1 MTDYDF
7 GDVILIRFPFTDQ
20 ATTKKRPA
28 VVVSSAF
35 YNRRRPDLVLMAITS
50 QIKTSSSFGE
60 VMVAHWD
67 KAGLIKPSV
76 IKPIFTTIEKSLV
89 LRRLGRLESEDR
101 ETLKKELQSILG

>member
-1 MTDYDF
+1 MMDYDF
-7 GDVILIRFPFTDQ
+7 GDVILILFPFTDQ
-20 ATTKKRPA
+20 TTTKKRPA

-35 YNRRRPDLVLMAITS
+35 YNRNPPDLVLMAITS
-50 QIKTSSSFGE
+50 QIKPSSFGE
-60 VMVAHWD
+60 VMVAQWD

-89 LRRLGRLESEDR
+89 LRRLGRLESADR